1 MKTKITNE
9 GWHVIEGDTHVGKW
23 IEDSGKLAHD
33 EFLIPLAC
41 SGLKAGDVC
50 IDAGALYGDHTISY
64 AKAVGHEGCV
74 LAIES
79 NPLAFSCLTENMTKA
94 EGHVLCVNA
103 ALGETHG
110 GKAMHEIHEGNI
122 GMSTVTEDEKKGVE
136 IPTVSIDGLMKDA
149 NLTKLAFIKIDCEG
163 WEFNILKGARGVLTS
178 KTLRPVLLIE
188 INAYALSQQG
198 ATDRDIYE
206 LLLECGYSWRIVQPE
221 CTGSSPM
228 FDILCFPN
236 KVLVQRDIELGSAG

>member
-1 MKTKITNE
+1 MNIIQSKE
-9 GWHVIEGDTHVGKW
+9 GWWGIAEDTHVFKW
-23 IEDSGKLAHD
+23 ICENGKLDHD
-33 EFLIPLAC
+33 EFMIPLAA
-41 SGLKAGDVC
+41 SGLKPGDVC
-50 IDAGALYGDHTISY
+50 IDAGALYGDHTIAY
-64 AKAVGHEGCV
+64 AKAVGMQGTV
-74 LAIES
+74 IAIES
-79 NPLAFSCLTENMTKA
+79 NPLAFSCLQKNMAKA
-94 EGHVLCVNA
+94 EGSVLCVNA
-103 ALGETHG
+103 ALGENHG

-149 NLTKLAFIKIDCEG
+149 DLTKLAFIKIDCEG
-163 WEFNILKGARGVLTS
+163 WEFNILKGARGVL
-178 KTLRPVLLIE
+178 KFLRPVLLIE

-198 ATDRDIYE
+198 ASDRDIYE
-206 LLLECGYSWRIVQPE
+206 LLLECGYSWRIIQPE